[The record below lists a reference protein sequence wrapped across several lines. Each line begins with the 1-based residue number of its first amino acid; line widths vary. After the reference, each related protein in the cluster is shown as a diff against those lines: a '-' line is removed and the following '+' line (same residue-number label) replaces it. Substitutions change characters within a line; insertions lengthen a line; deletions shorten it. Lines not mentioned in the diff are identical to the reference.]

1 MKLYNKA
8 NALFLSTTHRVQ
20 CTREKLR
27 VRAAKETVPITQIY
41 RQEVQ
46 GLVTHPGAAARMPA
60 YLIHISINL
69 PSIIRYVIYSKLK

>member
-1 MKLYNKA
+1 MKLFNKA

-27 VRAAKETVPITQIY
+27 VRAANEVVPITQIY

-46 GLVTHPGAAARMPA
+46 GMVTHPRAAARMSA
-60 YLIHISINL
+60 YLIHILINL
-69 PSIIRYVIYSKLK
+69 PSIIRYVINLKPK